1 MSIITISHDSYS
13 QGEEIAESVA
23 KKLGYECIG
32 PEIIQ
37 IVCNSLNSPSFKIKK
52 ALNDSPTFLE
62 HITAKKEQYLSMF
75 RAIFFEYMCRDNIV
89 YYGRAGHIFLADVP
103 RVIKARIID
112 SLNDRISRIMDA
124 EDLSYKGAKRKLGQ
138 EDKKRNKWTKYL
150 YGIDNHDPRLYDFY
164 LNLRNI
170 SLNAAVD
177 MIIST
182 SCLWTKEDM
191 ELSKRRLR
199 DMALAAR
206 AEAKLREVFPEVS
219 VDARDGEVFVTI
231 QGSILQEEL
240 IIERARE
247 IISKNDDFHAVKIS
261 VAPSIYVPF

>member
-1 MSIITISHDSYS
+1 MVLVLAVIS
-13 QGEEIAESVA
+13 
-23 KKLGYECIG
+23 
-32 PEIIQ
+32 
-37 IVCNSLNSPSFKIKK
+37 
-52 ALNDSPTFLE
+52 
-62 HITAKKEQYLSMF
+62 TAWRPILF
-75 RAIFFEYMCRDNIV
+75 RAVFFEYMCRDNIV

-112 SLNDRISRIMDA
+112 GLNDRIGRIMDA

-164 LNLRNI
+164 LNLSNI

-177 MIIST
+177 IIIGT
-182 SCLWTKEDM
+182 SCLWTTEDM

-231 QGSILQEEL
+231 QGSILQEKI

-247 IISKNDDFHAVKIS
+247 IISKSDDIHAAKIG

>member
-13 QGEEIAESVA
+13 QGEAIAKSVA
-23 KKLGYECIG
+23 DKLGYECIG

-37 IVCNSLNSPSFKIKK
+37 LVCNSLNAPSFKIKK

-75 RAIFFEYMCRDNIV
+75 RAVFFEYMCRDNIV
-89 YYGRAGHIFLADVP
+89 YYGHAGHIFLADVP

-112 SLNDRISRIMDA
+112 RLNDRISRIMDA
-124 EDLSYKGAKRKLGQ
+124 EDLSYKSAKRKLVQ

-150 YGIDNHDPRLYDFY
+150 CGIDNHDPRLYDFS

-170 SLNAAVD
+170 SLEVAVD
-177 MIIST
+177 IVIGT
-182 SCLWTKEDM
+182 SCLWPKEEM
-191 ELSKRRLR
+191 ELTKKRLM
-199 DMALAAR
+199 DMALASR
-206 AEAKLREVFPEVS
+206 AEAQLREVFPEVS
-219 VDARDGEVFVTI
+219 VDARDGQVFVTI
-231 QGSILQEEL
+231 QGSILQEEI
-240 IIERARE
+240 IIERARR
-247 IISKNDDFHAVKIS
+247 IMSKSDGIQAARIS